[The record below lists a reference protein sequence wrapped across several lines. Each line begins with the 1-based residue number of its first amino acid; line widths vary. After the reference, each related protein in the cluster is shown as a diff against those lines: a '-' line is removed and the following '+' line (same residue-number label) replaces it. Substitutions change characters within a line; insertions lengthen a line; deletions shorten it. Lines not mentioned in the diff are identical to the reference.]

1 MSSLPPF
8 APFFIAAALA
18 LVLPGRLRAAMLVA
32 LPVLGAANLYQL
44 PDGTLWQLSFL
55 SNELEPVRV
64 DRLSRLFGYLFHIG
78 ALLGII
84 FSLHLRDRFELVA
97 ALVYAGSALGAVFA
111 AT

>member
-8 APFFIAAALA
+8 APFFIAAALV
-18 LVLPGRLRAAMLVA
+18 LVLPGRLRAAMLVV

-44 PDGTLWQLSFL
+44 PDGALWQLSFL

-111 AT
+111 